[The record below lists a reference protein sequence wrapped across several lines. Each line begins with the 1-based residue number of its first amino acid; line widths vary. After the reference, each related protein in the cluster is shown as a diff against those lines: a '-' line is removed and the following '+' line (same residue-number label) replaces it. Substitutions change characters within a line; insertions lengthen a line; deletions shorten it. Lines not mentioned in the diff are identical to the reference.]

1 MDEEINWEDFVK
13 KEELRFDRS
22 QYGKLGGRPK
32 KKASDKKSK
41 SIYIRVS
48 EEEFALLQKK
58 VIASGQNQSQYCR
71 NVLLNSSVTPIIQ
84 SVSRDQELQSFRTNF
99 SRISNYIKFKDPL
112 LNLEVMKVIEKMN
125 HYLDDRNRENH

>member
-1 MDEEINWEDFVK
+1 MEEEINWEDFVK

-48 EEEFALLQKK
+48 EEEFALL
-58 VIASGQNQSQYCR
+58 G
-71 NVLLNSSVTPIIQ
+71 
-84 SVSRDQELQSFRTNF
+84 VSR
-99 SRISNYIKFKDPL
+99 
-112 LNLEVMKVIEKMN
+112 
-125 HYLDDRNRENH
+125 RNGENSTLTI